1 MTSMRFHRFV
11 FAALV
16 MLLILAR
23 PSVTLATTVRL
34 ATSFGAI
41 DIVLYDAATPLT
53 VANFLTYV
61 NSGAYGSS
69 FVHRSV
75 PGFVIQG
82 GGYVWDDAT
91 NRVVAVP
98 AQPPVANEFSASRSN
113 RRGTVAMAKLG
124 EDPNSATSQWF
135 INLADNSS
143 NLDNQNGGFTVFG
156 KVTTSSMAVVDAI
169 AGLPRLN
176 AGSPFDAL
184 PVVGTVANGVIGKPN
199 LVVVSHA
206 TVVSTYSAN
215 ASQWVQKAYVA
226 YYGRPA
232 DPEGQGYWA
241 NRMDTEGGSLSSII
255 GAFGNSDEFNRRYGG
270 LTNTQ
275 LVTKIYQQT
284 LGRNPDQGGLDWYV
298 AELVAGRRSLQTITL
313 DVLNGATT
321 APDSTVVANK
331 LDVAAYYTTKVAV
344 GCVYGTEQDG
354 VNSLSGVTSVPATVT
369 AAKAAIDSRCGP

>member
-1 MTSMRFHRFV
+1 MTTIRFHRVV
-11 FAALV
+11 FTLAV
-16 MLLILAR
+16 MLLLLAR
-23 PSVTLATTVRL
+23 PAVTLATTVRL

-75 PGFVIQG
+75 PRFVIQG

-91 NRVVAVP
+91 NSAVAVP
-98 AQPPVANEFSASRSN
+98 AKPPVPNEFSASRSN
-113 RRGTVAMAKLG
+113 RRGTIAMAKLG
-124 EDPNSATSQWF
+124 GDPNSATSQWF
-135 INLADNSS
+135 INLADNSA

-156 KVTTSSMAVVDAI
+156 EVTTSSMAVVDAI
-169 AGLPRLN
+169 AALQLVN
-176 AGSPFDAL
+176 AGSPFDSL
-184 PVVGTVANGVIGKPN
+184 PIVGTIASGAIRKQN
-199 LVVVSHA
+199 LVIVSDA
-206 TVVSTYSAN
+206 RVVSTNSVDAG
-215 ASQWVQKAYVA
+215 QWVQKAYVA

-232 DPEGQGYWA
+232 DPDGQAYWA
-241 NRMDTEGGSLSSII
+241 NRMDSEGGSLGSII
-255 GAFGNSDEFNRRYGG
+255 GAFGNSDEFTRRYGG

-284 LGRNPDQGGLDWYV
+284 LGRDPDRGGLDWYV
-298 AELVAGRRSLQTITL
+298 AEIEAGRRTLQTITL

-321 APDSTVVANK
+321 APDSAVVANK
-331 LDVAAYYTTKVAV
+331 LDVAEYYTVKVAV

-354 VNSLSGVTSVPATVT
+354 VNSLSGVTASSATVT
-369 AAKAAIDSRCGP
+369 AAKAGISSRCGP

>member
-1 MTSMRFHRFV
+1 V
-11 FAALV
+11 L
-16 MLLILAR
+16 LLIFAR
-23 PSVTLATTVRL
+23 PAVTLATTVRL

-113 RRGTVAMAKLG
+113 RRGTIAMAKLG
-124 EDPNSATSQWF
+124 GDPNSATSQWF

-156 KVTTSSMAVVDAI
+156 AVTAGSMAVVDAI
-169 AGLPRLN
+169 AALPRVN

-184 PVVGTVANGVIGKPN
+184 PIVGTVANGVIRKPN
-199 LVVVSHA
+199 LVVVSDA

-226 YYGRPA
+226 YYGRSA

-241 NRMDTEGGSLSSII
+241 NRMDSEGGSLASII
-255 GAFGNSDEFNRRYGG
+255 GAFGNSDEFTRRYGG

-275 LVTKIYQQT
+275 LVTRIYQQT

-298 AELVAGRRSLQTITL
+298 AELEAGRRTLQTITL

-321 APDSTVVANK
+321 APDSKVVANK
-331 LDVAAYYTTKVAV
+331 LDVAEYYTVKVAV
-344 GCVYGTEQDG
+344 GCAYGTEQDG
-354 VNSLSGVTSVPATVT
+354 ASALSGVTDASVTVT
-369 AAKAAIDSRCGP
+369 AAKWAIEDRCGR